1 MLLQQLTS
9 GTTQNYT
16 FSDILMPKSRKTDAI
31 RFMVLSTDNIEQLI
45 ELVHWADISEDLVQ
59 FVLRY
64 SNITVESLRV

>member
-16 FSDILMPKSRKTDAI
+16 FLDILMPKSRKTDAI

-59 FVLRY
+59 FVSRY
-64 SNITVESLRV
+64 SNITVESL